1 MLEIQSFPTSFPLS
15 PSVSNRMYPFPI
27 TAVLHTYAADGA
39 ALVTLNAKDLVAIPV
54 WKNNRNLDHGHA
66 KKLAEQIGD
75 QVQLLDRGYV
85 VAVLREDDAGGA
97 PVDQP
102 YILDGQHRAHV
113 LRQHFKGHPAPFD
126 PLVVTQPNI
135 AEQSSA
141 RDGRSY
147 LTGRTASEASSFTVT
162 ATVRRVESEAQLI
175 EYFNAI
181 NNIKPIQQWID
192 QPMIL
197 NNYVCALEQT
207 FNTRKRTY
215 IRPGKTCRPYLSS
228 DLVREVLTRHF
239 DALPKTEAGV
249 RSFVER
255 VAAWNESLLRTKEAY
270 ASLIPNKK
278 RAEMF
283 EKGAAIGF
291 VLGYD
296 ETLPWI
302 RQNATA

>member
-1 MLEIQSFPTSFPLS
+1 MF
-15 PSVSNRMYPFPI
+15 PFPI
-27 TAVLHTYAADGA
+27 AVILHTYESDGA
-39 ALVTLNAKDLVAIPV
+39 SLVTLDARDLVAIPV

-85 VAVLREDDAGGA
+85 VAVLREEDAGGA
-97 PVDQP
+97 VVDQP

-113 LRQHFKGHPAPFD
+113 LRQHYGA
-126 PLVVTQPNI
+126 N
-135 AEQSSA
+135 SSA
-141 RDGRSY
+141 PNFR
-147 LTGRTASEASSFTVT
+147 VT

-207 FNTRKRTY
+207 FNSRKRTY

-228 DLVREVLTRHF
+228 DLVREGLTRHF

-249 RSFVER
+249 RAFVER
-255 VAAWNESLLRTKEAY
+255 VAAWNETLLRTKDSY
-270 ASLIPNKK
+270 MSQISNKRK
-278 RAEMF
+278 AEMF

-302 RQNATA
+302 RQCHGTSTV

>member
-1 MLEIQSFPTSFPLS
+1 MF
-15 PSVSNRMYPFPI
+15 PFPI
-27 TAVLHTYAADGA
+27 ASLLHTYTSDGA
-39 ALVTLNAKDLVAIPV
+39 ALVTLDARDLIAIPV

-85 VAVLREDDAGGA
+85 VAVLREEDAGGA
-97 PVDQP
+97 VVDQP

-113 LRQHFKGHPAPFD
+113 LLQHFKRQAGPALLTPASLA
-126 PLVVTQPNI
+126 PTSNTQGPSHG
-135 AEQSSA
+135 AEK
-141 RDGRSY
+141 
-147 LTGRTASEASSFTVT
+147 EPPSFTVT
-162 ATVRRVESEAQLI
+162 ATVRCVESEVQLI

-207 FNTRKRTY
+207 FNSRKRTY

-228 DLVREVLTRHF
+228 DLVRDVLTRHF

-249 RSFVER
+249 RAFVER
-255 VAAWNESLLRTKEAY
+255 VAAWNETLLRTKDVY
-270 ASLIPNKK
+270 MSQISNKR

-283 EKGAAIGF
+283 EKGVAISF

-296 ETLPWI
+296 ETLPWV
-302 RQNATA
+302 RLCSAAASTV